1 MSDYSKLLLR
11 NLATQLISDPVILI
25 FCVDNALVYYIN
37 AFCNDI
43 SKNEMNEELQLEL
56 ENSQKES
63 CSYMTEIYML
73 ETESQDHLMTVC
85 KQNKTLS
92 DAF

>member
-1 MSDYSKLLLR
+1 
-11 NLATQLISDPVILI
+11 
-25 FCVDNALVYYIN
+25 
-37 AFCNDI
+37 
-43 SKNEMNEELQLEL
+43 MNEELQLEL